1 MAAICAKISASE
13 DDNSSESVAVDF
25 IVRLWEDKGKRN
37 EMIFWT
43 TGARDSLWDVVV
55 KWDDICFKH
64 ILPRLDL
71 NDVKF
76 LYGQLKSLIYKFI
89 IMAEVPT
96 FKLVLVGDGGTGK
109 TTFVKR
115 HLTGEFEKKYLPT
128 VGVAVHPLDFNT
140 NCGPIRFD
148 CWDTAG
154 QEKFGGLRDGYYIH
168 GQCAIIMF
176 DVTSRTTYKN
186 VPTWH
191 RDITRVCEDIPI
203 VLCGNKVDVRNR
215 QNLQYYELSAKS
227 NYNFEKPFL
236 YLARKL
242 AGNPQLVFTESPALA
257 PPEVKVDMAEVAQ
270 YEKELADAAAQP
282 LPDEDDELLDASTRA
297 GDLERRFNIG
307 EMSSISTLAFAWEHK
322 SLCTGAGVWYD
333 ERSFC
338 YKVAQT
344 NKLELLKWA
353 REEKKCDWDF
363 RTINAAVLQGNL
375 EMYCFENECPCGEEV
390 EYGQMLFELAA
401 IGGHVDCL
409 RVLFEELDPPE
420 ESGTEERVAEHAAE
434 YGYPDVL
441 KYLVEERELSDEV
454 IEECVSTS
462 VNYSQ
467 LECLKYLVEDAE
479 APLDDWKLLAYAR
492 DSSEDEDIVDYLR
505 EKGENAPS
513 GTTPST
519 NTNDINAN
527 DQHQE
532 EIEREI
538 EFAQKEEEEFVLV
551 RTKTKEEVDELVKEA
566 MALGEKGL
574 CVPLSDDDDDDH
586 AEMALRGGGL
596 GGTRKEEE
604 AEEEHRPSKARG
616 GEHVSVSSSSPAS
629 GATRSSGDNDS
640 RHHHHG
646 GHQNHQQQYQQQQHQ
661 RTTTGGGTTTSGL
674 NLRERKQRSPRAN
687 SPNPPRSFSSSS
699 NSNSQ
704 NATTGGG
711 QSQQHQHHHH
721 HQPARRQNSFSR
733 LSPHPSPRQTTQATT
748 PTGQYVNAN
757 HSTKHKRIS
766 SRGSWHDGLSNFSDE
781 NGMRSF
787 FGAPVSSGPPKKW
800 TIGDTLGE
808 GSYGKVNL
816 ALNGETGELIALKEV
831 KIAGCD
837 TAGGGGA
844 NNNNNKDF
852 IETQNRDEKL
862 TSTRSSLDE
871 SGLLTPTVQDSRVR
885 ESIVQLEQEVHML
898 SQLTHPN
905 IVRYIGIKRRKDILN
920 VFMEYVPGGSIASL
934 LQRFGPLGDNVT
946 RVYTRQILIGLDYLH
961 SQRVV
966 HRDIKGAN
974 ILVEKSGRIKLA
986 DFGMAKML
994 EFVDVERNSYAKK
1007 AVKGSAYWM
1016 APEVIRKSEVTLGC
1030 DVWSVGCTV
1039 IEMASAKPP
1048 WCECSTQVQAM
1059 FKIASSTAL
1068 PTLPEKN
1075 LSADA
1080 KAFILNCL
1088 KRNVEERPDVE
1099 TLLMDPFV
1107 DDSLNEKMCRAPALK
1122 YEQHD
1127 GSYSNFPDNQSLVSS
1142 QVSLDDPS
1150 EETDVSG
1157 NARRKEKEMREY
1169 VSVNGEAFLEARSS
1183 SPLWNGLV
1191 LHHKDVFV
1199 SHVLPKL
1206 NETDRVFFS
1215 KVNLESWGVLAYARV
1230 NASELSVVVH
1240 ECSSISTLELSWNI
1254 FPWGKIDYGGC
1265 LIDQTWFC
1273 WQVAFTNKLKFLKW
1287 AREVKQ
1293 CEWDEKTIAAAVLKG
1308 NLEIL
1313 KYCFS
1318 NGCPCDEEE
1327 SCKRAAMAGH
1337 LDCVRFLFDK
1347 VKPSRE
1353 MEKEAAIQA
1362 VCGGHLDILKYFVE
1376 ERKISDAVKLDCV
1389 LSTANY
1395 GQLDC
1400 IKYLVEEAKA
1410 PLDNWGYV
1418 ACARYYEHTDCLN
1431 YFREK
1436 GQLLEISSDEERLIE
1451 CFLRARSIRETS
1463 GDEDDEKRLPRKEQ
1477 RVHDEQKLRDNNIKQ
1492 FSFIHNALEGIAA
1505 FDSVR
1510 DEEDRMRLF
1519 EAFVPLRYERNE
1531 CVVRQGDVGRNFYV
1545 IADGTCE
1552 VIVRR
1557 REGEEEMGSEYDDSE
1572 DEEDVYASTEGEEK
1586 EKEDDLKID
1595 EAAAI
1600 DQSTR
1605 GERKVKVIKRKE
1617 IGSGQTFGEV
1627 ALLNPNEP
1635 IRSASVFAKSNRVT
1649 LWAIDSKTFGD
1660 ILRATAF
1667 EKRARNARTLENV
1680 KIFAKMLDD
1689 YEMSLLADALSEET
1703 VFEKGEMLLN
1713 RDDETAAKRMYFLCR
1728 GECEVRVFNAP
1739 PERQDIHCA
1748 RTVRKVLKPG
1758 SYFGELSL
1766 LRGTP
1771 PTADVVATSDI
1782 VKVQWLDRGAFRRYV
1797 RADIVEALEK
1807 HASGYCMESNNDDK
1821 DDDDKNSAIHFKKM
1835 ASVEDY
1841 RSIQNLTA
1849 APESSIRD
1857 ERNNNVIA
1865 TTLSPAHNRHRHL
1878 TVTNSVKLALK
1889 SLSRRLRGERKS
1901 SSSSSSSSATIVQAR
1916 GGETFLSSRIEDT
1929 RRRGGKD
1936 FEATCETSS
1945 SHLPKVSKRKHLTFH
1960 KQLGVGMTATV
1971 FLCKTSDQNKLPC
1984 CVKVMRKKTLR
1995 DLDQIANVTRERE
2008 LLRSFPNQQF
2018 VMQALC
2024 SFQDDH
2030 FAYLV
2035 MEHMSGGDL
2044 FQLLVKGPFS
2054 SSGAQKTGVGEDDAK
2069 MIQAVSIDPHC
2080 NTIAKNS
2087 HFGGEASSGGVS
2099 GGLPLLLAKFYVAE
2113 VSCAL
2118 QFLHQRNYIY
2128 RDLKPE
2134 NVLIDRFGHCK
2145 LCDLGFTKQINPSYD
2160 RCYTTCGTA
2169 DYMAPEVTLRK
2180 GYAFAVDVWA
2190 VGVLLY
2196 ELLTGKAPFAAKTD
2210 GERHQRITRGDVRFP
2225 KTFNLEAKDIVSK
2238 LLIVDPSRRMTFD
2251 NDGGANRRNDA
2262 KEEDD
2267 EETND
2272 EYYQRTTFENHPFW
2286 APLDWE
2292 EVKTKKMKPPFRPR
2306 ARPEKE
2312 LFRKYPPL
2320 REHCVEGLKP
2330 TTASTSSSLS
2340 SSSCKFTI
2348 ENF

>member
-1 MAAICAKISASE
+1 M
-13 DDNSSESVAVDF
+13 
-25 IVRLWEDKGKRN
+25 
-37 EMIFWT
+37 
-43 TGARDSLWDVVV
+43 
-55 KWDDICFKH
+55 
-64 ILPRLDL
+64 
-71 NDVKF
+71 
-76 LYGQLKSLIYKFI
+76 
-89 IMAEVPT
+89 
-96 FKLVLVGDGGTGK
+96 
-109 TTFVKR
+109 
-115 HLTGEFEKKYLPT
+115 
-128 VGVAVHPLDFNT
+128 
-140 NCGPIRFD
+140 
-148 CWDTAG
+148 
-154 QEKFGGLRDGYYIH
+154 
-168 GQCAIIMF
+168 
-176 DVTSRTTYKN
+176 
-186 VPTWH
+186 
-191 RDITRVCEDIPI
+191 
-203 VLCGNKVDVRNR
+203 
-215 QNLQYYELSAKS
+215 
-227 NYNFEKPFL
+227 
-236 YLARKL
+236 
-242 AGNPQLVFTESPALA
+242 
-257 PPEVKVDMAEVAQ
+257 
-270 YEKELADAAAQP
+270 
-282 LPDEDDELLDASTRA
+282 
-297 GDLERRFNIG
+297 
-307 EMSSISTLAFAWEHK
+307 
-322 SLCTGAGVWYD
+322 
-333 ERSFC
+333 
-338 YKVAQT
+338 
-344 NKLELLKWA
+344 
-353 REEKKCDWDF
+353 
-363 RTINAAVLQGNL
+363 
-375 EMYCFENECPCGEEV
+375 
-390 EYGQMLFELAA
+390 
-401 IGGHVDCL
+401 
-409 RVLFEELDPPE
+409 
-420 ESGTEERVAEHAAE
+420 
-434 YGYPDVL
+434 
-441 KYLVEERELSDEV
+441 
-454 IEECVSTS
+454 
-462 VNYSQ
+462 
-467 LECLKYLVEDAE
+467 
-479 APLDDWKLLAYAR
+479 
-492 DSSEDEDIVDYLR
+492 
-505 EKGENAPS
+505 
-513 GTTPST
+513 
-519 NTNDINAN
+519 
-527 DQHQE
+527 
-532 EIEREI
+532 
-538 EFAQKEEEEFVLV
+538 
-551 RTKTKEEVDELVKEA
+551 
-566 MALGEKGL
+566 
-574 CVPLSDDDDDDH
+574 
-586 AEMALRGGGL
+586 
-596 GGTRKEEE
+596 
-604 AEEEHRPSKARG
+604 
-616 GEHVSVSSSSPAS
+616 
-629 GATRSSGDNDS
+629 
-640 RHHHHG
+640 
-646 GHQNHQQQYQQQQHQ
+646 
-661 RTTTGGGTTTSGL
+661 
-674 NLRERKQRSPRAN
+674 
-687 SPNPPRSFSSSS
+687 
-699 NSNSQ
+699 
-704 NATTGGG
+704 
-711 QSQQHQHHHH
+711 
-721 HQPARRQNSFSR
+721 
-733 LSPHPSPRQTTQATT
+733 
-748 PTGQYVNAN
+748 
-757 HSTKHKRIS
+757 
-766 SRGSWHDGLSNFSDE
+766 
-781 NGMRSF
+781 
-787 FGAPVSSGPPKKW
+787 
-800 TIGDTLGE
+800 
-808 GSYGKVNL
+808 
-816 ALNGETGELIALKEV
+816 
-831 KIAGCD
+831 
-837 TAGGGGA
+837 
-844 NNNNNKDF
+844 
-852 IETQNRDEKL
+852 
-862 TSTRSSLDE
+862 
-871 SGLLTPTVQDSRVR
+871 
-885 ESIVQLEQEVHML
+885 
-898 SQLTHPN
+898 
-905 IVRYIGIKRRKDILN
+905 
-920 VFMEYVPGGSIASL
+920 
-934 LQRFGPLGDNVT
+934 
-946 RVYTRQILIGLDYLH
+946 
-961 SQRVV
+961 
-966 HRDIKGAN
+966 
-974 ILVEKSGRIKLA
+974 
-986 DFGMAKML
+986 
-994 EFVDVERNSYAKK
+994 
-1007 AVKGSAYWM
+1007 
-1016 APEVIRKSEVTLGC
+1016 
-1030 DVWSVGCTV
+1030 
-1039 IEMASAKPP
+1039 
-1048 WCECSTQVQAM
+1048 
-1059 FKIASSTAL
+1059 
-1068 PTLPEKN
+1068 
-1075 LSADA
+1075 
-1080 KAFILNCL
+1080 
-1088 KRNVEERPDVE
+1088 
-1099 TLLMDPFV
+1099 
-1107 DDSLNEKMCRAPALK
+1107 
-1122 YEQHD
+1122 
-1127 GSYSNFPDNQSLVSS
+1127 
-1142 QVSLDDPS
+1142 
-1150 EETDVSG
+1150 
-1157 NARRKEKEMREY
+1157 
-1169 VSVNGEAFLEARSS
+1169 
-1183 SPLWNGLV
+1183 
-1191 LHHKDVFV
+1191 
-1199 SHVLPKL
+1199 
-1206 NETDRVFFS
+1206 
-1215 KVNLESWGVLAYARV
+1215 
-1230 NASELSVVVH
+1230 
-1240 ECSSISTLELSWNI
+1240 
-1254 FPWGKIDYGGC
+1254 
-1265 LIDQTWFC
+1265 
-1273 WQVAFTNKLKFLKW
+1273 
-1287 AREVKQ
+1287 
-1293 CEWDEKTIAAAVLKG
+1293 
-1308 NLEIL
+1308 
-1313 KYCFS
+1313 
-1318 NGCPCDEEE
+1318 
-1327 SCKRAAMAGH
+1327 
-1337 LDCVRFLFDK
+1337 
-1347 VKPSRE
+1347 
-1353 MEKEAAIQA
+1353 
-1362 VCGGHLDILKYFVE
+1362 
-1376 ERKISDAVKLDCV
+1376 
-1389 LSTANY
+1389 
-1395 GQLDC
+1395 
-1400 IKYLVEEAKA
+1400 
-1410 PLDNWGYV
+1410 
-1418 ACARYYEHTDCLN
+1418 
-1431 YFREK
+1431 
-1436 GQLLEISSDEERLIE
+1436 EISSDEERLIE

-1477 RVHDEQKLRDNNIKQ
+1477 REHDEQKLRDNNIKQ

-1557 REGEEEMGSEYDDSE
+1557 REGDEERGSEYDDSE

-1821 DDDDKNSAIHFKKM
+1821 DDDDKKSAIHFKKM

-1901 SSSSSSSSATIVQAR
+1901 SSSSSSSSATLVQAR

-1945 SHLPKVSKRKHLTFH
+1945 SHLPEVSKRKHLTFH

-2054 SSGAQKTGVGEDDAK
+2054 SSGAQKTGVGEEDTK
-2069 MIQAVSIDPHC
+2069 MVQAVSIDPHC
-2080 NTIAKNS
+2080 NTIGMNS
-2087 HFGGEASSGGVS
+2087 HFGGEASSGGGS
-2099 GGLPLLLAKFYVAE
+2099 GGLPLPLAKFYVAE

>member
-1 MAAICAKISASE
+1 MS
-13 DDNSSESVAVDF
+13 
-25 IVRLWEDKGKRN
+25 R
-37 EMIFWT
+37 T
-43 TGARDSLWDVVV
+43 
-55 KWDDICFKH
+55 
-64 ILPRLDL
+64 
-71 NDVKF
+71 
-76 LYGQLKSLIYKFI
+76 
-89 IMAEVPT
+89 
-96 FKLVLVGDGGTGK
+96 
-109 TTFVKR
+109 
-115 HLTGEFEKKYLPT
+115 
-128 VGVAVHPLDFNT
+128 PLRYS
-140 NCGPIRFD
+140 PIR
-148 CWDTAG
+148 
-154 QEKFGGLRDGYYIH
+154 
-168 GQCAIIMF
+168 
-176 DVTSRTTYKN
+176 
-186 VPTWH
+186 
-191 RDITRVCEDIPI
+191 
-203 VLCGNKVDVRNR
+203 
-215 QNLQYYELSAKS
+215 
-227 NYNFEKPFL
+227 
-236 YLARKL
+236 
-242 AGNPQLVFTESPALA
+242 
-257 PPEVKVDMAEVAQ
+257 
-270 YEKELADAAAQP
+270 
-282 LPDEDDELLDASTRA
+282 
-297 GDLERRFNIG
+297 
-307 EMSSISTLAFAWEHK
+307 
-322 SLCTGAGVWYD
+322 
-333 ERSFC
+333 
-338 YKVAQT
+338 
-344 NKLELLKWA
+344 
-353 REEKKCDWDF
+353 
-363 RTINAAVLQGNL
+363 
-375 EMYCFENECPCGEEV
+375 
-390 EYGQMLFELAA
+390 
-401 IGGHVDCL
+401 
-409 RVLFEELDPPE
+409 
-420 ESGTEERVAEHAAE
+420 
-434 YGYPDVL
+434 
-441 KYLVEERELSDEV
+441 
-454 IEECVSTS
+454 
-462 VNYSQ
+462 
-467 LECLKYLVEDAE
+467 
-479 APLDDWKLLAYAR
+479 
-492 DSSEDEDIVDYLR
+492 
-505 EKGENAPS
+505 
-513 GTTPST
+513 
-519 NTNDINAN
+519 
-527 DQHQE
+527 
-532 EIEREI
+532 
-538 EFAQKEEEEFVLV
+538 
-551 RTKTKEEVDELVKEA
+551 
-566 MALGEKGL
+566 
-574 CVPLSDDDDDDH
+574 
-586 AEMALRGGGL
+586 
-596 GGTRKEEE
+596 
-604 AEEEHRPSKARG
+604 
-616 GEHVSVSSSSPAS
+616 
-629 GATRSSGDNDS
+629 
-640 RHHHHG
+640 
-646 GHQNHQQQYQQQQHQ
+646 
-661 RTTTGGGTTTSGL
+661 
-674 NLRERKQRSPRAN
+674 
-687 SPNPPRSFSSSS
+687 
-699 NSNSQ
+699 
-704 NATTGGG
+704 
-711 QSQQHQHHHH
+711 
-721 HQPARRQNSFSR
+721 RRQN
-733 LSPHPSPRQTTQATT
+733 
-748 PTGQYVNAN
+748 
-757 HSTKHKRIS
+757 
-766 SRGSWHDGLSNFSDE
+766 E
-781 NGMRSF
+781 
-787 FGAPVSSGPPKKW
+787 
-800 TIGDTLGE
+800 
-808 GSYGKVNL
+808 
-816 ALNGETGELIALKEV
+816 
-831 KIAGCD
+831 
-837 TAGGGGA
+837 
-844 NNNNNKDF
+844 
-852 IETQNRDEKL
+852 
-862 TSTRSSLDE
+862 
-871 SGLLTPTVQDSRVR
+871 
-885 ESIVQLEQEVHML
+885 
-898 SQLTHPN
+898 
-905 IVRYIGIKRRKDILN
+905 RK
-920 VFMEYVPGGSIASL
+920 
-934 LQRFGPLGDNVT
+934 
-946 RVYTRQILIGLDYLH
+946 
-961 SQRVV
+961 
-966 HRDIKGAN
+966 
-974 ILVEKSGRIKLA
+974 
-986 DFGMAKML
+986 
-994 EFVDVERNSYAKK
+994 
-1007 AVKGSAYWM
+1007 
-1016 APEVIRKSEVTLGC
+1016 
-1030 DVWSVGCTV
+1030 
-1039 IEMASAKPP
+1039 
-1048 WCECSTQVQAM
+1048 
-1059 FKIASSTAL
+1059 
-1068 PTLPEKN
+1068 
-1075 LSADA
+1075 
-1080 KAFILNCL
+1080 
-1088 KRNVEERPDVE
+1088 
-1099 TLLMDPFV
+1099 
-1107 DDSLNEKMCRAPALK
+1107 
-1122 YEQHD
+1122 
-1127 GSYSNFPDNQSLVSS
+1127 
-1142 QVSLDDPS
+1142 
-1150 EETDVSG
+1150 
-1157 NARRKEKEMREY
+1157 
-1169 VSVNGEAFLEARSS
+1169 
-1183 SPLWNGLV
+1183 
-1191 LHHKDVFV
+1191 
-1199 SHVLPKL
+1199 
-1206 NETDRVFFS
+1206 
-1215 KVNLESWGVLAYARV
+1215 
-1230 NASELSVVVH
+1230 ASE
-1240 ECSSISTLELSWNI
+1240 
-1254 FPWGKIDYGGC
+1254 
-1265 LIDQTWFC
+1265 
-1273 WQVAFTNKLKFLKW
+1273 
-1287 AREVKQ
+1287 R
-1293 CEWDEKTIAAAVLKG
+1293 
-1308 NLEIL
+1308 
-1313 KYCFS
+1313 
-1318 NGCPCDEEE
+1318 
-1327 SCKRAAMAGH
+1327 
-1337 LDCVRFLFDK
+1337 
-1347 VKPSRE
+1347 
-1353 MEKEAAIQA
+1353 
-1362 VCGGHLDILKYFVE
+1362 
-1376 ERKISDAVKLDCV
+1376 
-1389 LSTANY
+1389 
-1395 GQLDC
+1395 
-1400 IKYLVEEAKA
+1400 
-1410 PLDNWGYV
+1410 
-1418 ACARYYEHTDCLN
+1418 
-1431 YFREK
+1431 
-1436 GQLLEISSDEERLIE
+1436 QLLEISSDEERLIE

-1463 GDEDDEKRLPRKEQ
+1463 GDEEDEKRLPRKEQ
-1477 RVHDEQKLRDNNIKQ
+1477 REHDEQKLRDNNIKQ

-1557 REGEEEMGSEYDDSE
+1557 REGEEEMRSEYDDSD
-1572 DEEDVYASTEGEEK
+1572 DEEDVCASTEGEEK

-1971 FLCKTSDQNKLPC
+1971 FLCKTSDQNKLSC

-2099 GGLPLLLAKFYVAE
+2099 GGLPLPLAKFYVAE

-2225 KTFNLEAKDIVSK
+2225 KTFNLEAQDIVSK